1 VSRDFIMQRR
11 ELLGSLLAGGSLA
24 AIGACTSLP
33 SRPKAGRVIVVG
45 GGYGGATVAKYLRL
59 FSDQTLDVVLIEPQP
74 AFISSPLSNRVIG
87 GQMQLSQLTV
97 SYDGLRHAH
106 GVHVLRDRVTA
117 IAVDRQVVRLASGKI
132 LHYDKLVLSPGI
144 EPMLDTIPGLAE
156 GQASG
161 RILQAWS
168 AGSETVAL
176 RRQLQAM
183 PDGGVFVITI
193 PESPYRC
200 PPAPYER
207 ASLVAAY
214 CKQFKPR
221 SKVLVLDANQDVI
234 AMGALFKKAWSELY
248 AGLLEYRNHYVLTGV
263 DSGSLTAH
271 FDVADDVRADV
282 LNVMAPVRAGRLAV
296 ESGLATIN
304 ERWCEVDFLTF
315 ESTLAA
321 NVHIVGDSIHAAPAM
336 PKSGFMA
343 NAHAKVAAAAIA
355 AQLSGQSLNTE
366 PKLANTCYSFVSQ
379 SEAIHSA
386 AVYRYVSDA
395 KTFKPIQGAGGV
407 SQARSTLEAQ
417 YADAWAHNI
426 WADMLA

>member
-1 VSRDFIMQRR
+1 MRRR
-11 ELLGSLLAGGSLA
+11 ELLRTLLAGGSLA
-24 AIGACTSLP
+24 AIGACASLP
-33 SRPKAGRVIVVG
+33 SSPKAGRVIVVG
-45 GGYGGATVAKYLRL
+45 GGYGGATAAKYLRL
-59 FSDQTLDVVLIEPQP
+59 FSGQALDVVLIEPQA
-74 AFISSPLSNRVIG
+74 AFISSPLSNRVLC
-87 GQMQLSQLTV
+87 GQLQLAELTV
-97 SYDGLRHAH
+97 SYDGLRRQH
-106 GVHVLRDRVTA
+106 GVHVLKDRVSG
-117 IAVDRQVVRLASGKI
+117 IAVDRQVVRLASGKT
-132 LHYDKLVLSPGI
+132 LRYDKLVLSPGI
-144 EPMLDTIPGLAE
+144 EPMLEPIPGLAK
-156 GQASG
+156 GHASG
-161 RILQAWS
+161 RILQGWS

-176 RRQLQAM
+176 RRQLEAM

-193 PESPYRC
+193 PEAPYRC

-248 AGLLEYRNHYVLTGV
+248 PGLLEYRNHYVLTGV
-263 DSGSLTAH
+263 DAGSLTAH

-296 ESGLATIN
+296 ESGFATIN
-304 ERWCEVDFLTF
+304 QRWCQVDFQTF

-321 NVHIVGDSIHAAPAM
+321 NVHIIGDSIHAAPMM

-355 AQLSGQSLNTE
+355 AQLSGQSVNAK

-386 AVYRYVSDA
+386 AVYGYFAEA
-395 KTFKPIQGAGGV
+395 KTFKPVPGAGGASPV
-407 SQARSTLEAQ
+407 RSTLEAQ
-417 YADAWAHNI
+417 YADAWAHNM